1 MMRTLGAPMLW
12 GGLTPRPRFAG
23 GEETHGVLE
32 TSFPRA
38 AAGEGK
44 NWGGTCSRSTT
55 RRGGHSVRCAGTC
68 PPLCRNARAFPCLY
82 RLHRRTLCSARSRP
96 AMNAQSRSARWEEK
110 VETFEAAA
118 TTEGTAAQRASM
130 AATVAKFAEATDLQ
144 QAPAV
149 FKLKAFAAAMVDGGM
164 SEAQLAKFVARES
177 GKRGRPRKG
186 NMRTT
191 SVESYLSALGPKMG
205 VSAAEMK
212 ETKRALLKRRLERRE
227 MPDHAHPLTLEEA
240 RSVMH
245 AAADM
250 EVVAAAALLWGCALR
265 MADLLEIKPEDVTL
279 TARGVL
285 RIAWWT
291 TKEAKLRLREV
302 EVLYQL
308 PPLQR
313 EKVKRWI
320 GLKQPFQRATIRHLL
335 ALARKLV
342 PGCAEHSWKRGA
354 LQHLAKSGAQWDE
367 LLLIARH
374 TSIAT
379 LRRYLWG
386 CVTPDHTRTAR
397 NRATAPQGD
406 EKAAPQ
412 SNRATAPQGNEKAAP
427 QSNKTA
433 APQGNDKAAPQSNRA
448 TAPQGNEK
456 AAPQSNKTAAP
467 QGYDKAAPQSNRAA
481 APQGNEKAAPQ
492 SNKTATPQGNDKTAP
507 QSNKAA
513 APQGNKDAAPQSDK
527 TAVSPGCVQFSSGAM
542 STSEI
547 RTLFVA
553 NIPCDASNRE
563 MYLLFSTSKGY
574 EKSMVVRKETPTPAK
589 RLYGFVSYLKAADA
603 EAALEE
609 FNDYVWD
616 NADPVNS
623 KIRVQLSKRNTPDWF
638 VSEDA
643 KEVNAPGSSSTRD
656 GPSRAAR
663 PKTLYVSGMPEG
675 VDADIVNTFF
685 NTNFPRS
692 ILTGL
697 KYNGNDRVAW
707 VGFNSHDTARD
718 AMGRLDGYVWNNKA
732 GKSTLHAA
740 FANTEF
746 NPAFAESA
754 APRLGA
760 LPTRLV
766 TPPIRTVFVS
776 SLPKSSTKQ
785 GVEDFFEAEFPRQ
798 IETLSYSTTKL
809 NKPCAF
815 ILFNTAEEARRG
827 IEHLSNKQ
835 YEGSQLKAE
844 FARTELEVD
853 KLRTETP

>member
-1 MMRTLGAPMLW
+1 PADEENLQERERKAAEKEKELMDREAKVQTAEKRLLEGELENSAAKRRRRDVMVRPEQVFPSLPSDRADVLVSAYEEAQPGFWSRVDSDALRELALISDEKEAVEILDQLLPPLDNAVSDEEKEDDFALLDAGYWREGPIGAGKLLLLESAIARCYRFKENQRLQEQRHDTVLRIREHLRMRGTGTGTSLWVLKLVHMFDELEQQQAIYDTRDPKAGRVMRTVQETNRLPERQREARRRFA
-12 GGLTPRPRFAG
+12 TTYKQQTRQTTDRPRP
-23 GEETHGVLE
+23 V
-32 TSFPRA
+32 
-38 AAGEGK
+38 
-44 NWGGTCSRSTT
+44 
-55 RRGGHSVRCAGTC
+55 
-68 PPLCRNARAFPCLY
+68 
-82 RLHRRTLCSARSRP
+82 
-96 AMNAQSRSARWEEK
+96 WEEK

-527 TAVSPGCVQFSSGAM
+527 TAVSP
-542 STSEI
+542 
-547 RTLFVA
+547 
-553 NIPCDASNRE
+553 
-563 MYLLFSTSKGY
+563 
-574 EKSMVVRKETPTPAK
+574 
-589 RLYGFVSYLKAADA
+589 
-603 EAALEE
+603 
-609 FNDYVWD
+609 
-616 NADPVNS
+616 
-623 KIRVQLSKRNTPDWF
+623 
-638 VSEDA
+638 
-643 KEVNAPGSSSTRD
+643 
-656 GPSRAAR
+656 
-663 PKTLYVSGMPEG
+663 
-675 VDADIVNTFF
+675 
-685 NTNFPRS
+685 
-692 ILTGL
+692 
-697 KYNGNDRVAW
+697 
-707 VGFNSHDTARD
+707 
-718 AMGRLDGYVWNNKA
+718 
-732 GKSTLHAA
+732 
-740 FANTEF
+740 
-746 NPAFAESA
+746 
-754 APRLGA
+754 
-760 LPTRLV
+760 
-766 TPPIRTVFVS
+766 
-776 SLPKSSTKQ
+776 
-785 GVEDFFEAEFPRQ
+785 
-798 IETLSYSTTKL
+798 
-809 NKPCAF
+809 
-815 ILFNTAEEARRG
+815 
-827 IEHLSNKQ
+827 
-835 YEGSQLKAE
+835 
-844 FARTELEVD
+844 
-853 KLRTETP
+853 

>member
-1 MMRTLGAPMLW
+1 
-12 GGLTPRPRFAG
+12 
-23 GEETHGVLE
+23 
-32 TSFPRA
+32 
-38 AAGEGK
+38 
-44 NWGGTCSRSTT
+44 
-55 RRGGHSVRCAGTC
+55 
-68 PPLCRNARAFPCLY
+68 
-82 RLHRRTLCSARSRP
+82 
-96 AMNAQSRSARWEEK
+96 
-110 VETFEAAA
+110 
-118 TTEGTAAQRASM
+118 M

-527 TAVSPGCVQFSSGAM
+527 TAVSPAPQRAGSVSW
-542 STSEI
+542 
-547 RTLFVA
+547 RHR
-553 NIPCDASNRE
+553 IP
-563 MYLLFSTSKGY
+563 
-574 EKSMVVRKETPTPAK
+574 
-589 RLYGFVSYLKAADA
+589 
-603 EAALEE
+603 
-609 FNDYVWD
+609 
-616 NADPVNS
+616 
-623 KIRVQLSKRNTPDWF
+623 
-638 VSEDA
+638 
-643 KEVNAPGSSSTRD
+643 
-656 GPSRAAR
+656 
-663 PKTLYVSGMPEG
+663 
-675 VDADIVNTFF
+675 
-685 NTNFPRS
+685 
-692 ILTGL
+692 
-697 KYNGNDRVAW
+697 
-707 VGFNSHDTARD
+707 
-718 AMGRLDGYVWNNKA
+718 
-732 GKSTLHAA
+732 
-740 FANTEF
+740 
-746 NPAFAESA
+746 
-754 APRLGA
+754 
-760 LPTRLV
+760 
-766 TPPIRTVFVS
+766 
-776 SLPKSSTKQ
+776 
-785 GVEDFFEAEFPRQ
+785 
-798 IETLSYSTTKL
+798 
-809 NKPCAF
+809 
-815 ILFNTAEEARRG
+815 
-827 IEHLSNKQ
+827 
-835 YEGSQLKAE
+835 
-844 FARTELEVD
+844 
-853 KLRTETP
+853 

>member
-1 MMRTLGAPMLW
+1 
-12 GGLTPRPRFAG
+12 
-23 GEETHGVLE
+23 
-32 TSFPRA
+32 
-38 AAGEGK
+38 
-44 NWGGTCSRSTT
+44 
-55 RRGGHSVRCAGTC
+55 
-68 PPLCRNARAFPCLY
+68 
-82 RLHRRTLCSARSRP
+82 
-96 AMNAQSRSARWEEK
+96 
-110 VETFEAAA
+110 
-118 TTEGTAAQRASM
+118 
-130 AATVAKFAEATDLQ
+130 
-144 QAPAV
+144 
-149 FKLKAFAAAMVDGGM
+149 
-164 SEAQLAKFVARES
+164 
-177 GKRGRPRKG
+177 
-186 NMRTT
+186 
-191 SVESYLSALGPKMG
+191 
-205 VSAAEMK
+205 
-212 ETKRALLKRRLERRE
+212 
-227 MPDHAHPLTLEEA
+227 
-240 RSVMH
+240 
-245 AAADM
+245 DM

-397 NRATAPQGD
+397 GD

-527 TAVSPGCVQFSSGAM
+527 TAVSPAPQRAGSVSW
-542 STSEI
+542 
-547 RTLFVA
+547 RHR
-553 NIPCDASNRE
+553 IP
-563 MYLLFSTSKGY
+563 
-574 EKSMVVRKETPTPAK
+574 
-589 RLYGFVSYLKAADA
+589 
-603 EAALEE
+603 
-609 FNDYVWD
+609 
-616 NADPVNS
+616 
-623 KIRVQLSKRNTPDWF
+623 
-638 VSEDA
+638 
-643 KEVNAPGSSSTRD
+643 
-656 GPSRAAR
+656 
-663 PKTLYVSGMPEG
+663 
-675 VDADIVNTFF
+675 
-685 NTNFPRS
+685 
-692 ILTGL
+692 
-697 KYNGNDRVAW
+697 
-707 VGFNSHDTARD
+707 
-718 AMGRLDGYVWNNKA
+718 
-732 GKSTLHAA
+732 
-740 FANTEF
+740 
-746 NPAFAESA
+746 
-754 APRLGA
+754 
-760 LPTRLV
+760 
-766 TPPIRTVFVS
+766 
-776 SLPKSSTKQ
+776 
-785 GVEDFFEAEFPRQ
+785 
-798 IETLSYSTTKL
+798 
-809 NKPCAF
+809 
-815 ILFNTAEEARRG
+815 
-827 IEHLSNKQ
+827 
-835 YEGSQLKAE
+835 
-844 FARTELEVD
+844 
-853 KLRTETP
+853 

>member
-1 MMRTLGAPMLW
+1 MKPKSNRKRGVPLSDVIEELNLATQAETLKNASSTAQLNLVFKLRELKEHLVTSEGPEDEKEALEAEVA
-12 GGLTPRPRFAG
+12 LLEDRLSLPRVEYSDSVFESNPLELSHLAVPEGVAAKRRKHAAHVLGFADQQ
-23 GEETHGVLE
+23 
-32 TSFPRA
+32 
-38 AAGEGK
+38 
-44 NWGGTCSRSTT
+44 STT
-55 RRGGHSVRCAGTC
+55 AVRKGGRLSLRRSNFRTAAQNVAQQQNLTRSFEQKINSFADLHNVLDQAQFGTHPLLQTGSTDAVQLLVVSDADHSEDAGMKDVPM
-68 PPLCRNARAFPCLY
+68 PPLALVDGKALDEGGSNRAEQPIQQQNSGKSPRKAPDDCTDRNSGHDVHDRCDGRCVLLPPQKVLPSTVPLCHEHTCGHDRRNVRQDQIILGWNIVIDEEQLKKDIKKELPNVCCADVQYREDANKAGSFTAVLVFAYCDPPKADDMHSAPEKVPKTLKQCINVGKEVRSQTKPAESVHPPSLPRHLDDVRPTHAREVHASENHASFTSSQAKPQQGY
-82 RLHRRTLCSARSRP
+82 T
-96 AMNAQSRSARWEEK
+96 NVDWEEK

-527 TAVSPGCVQFSSGAM
+527 TAVSP
-542 STSEI
+542 
-547 RTLFVA
+547 
-553 NIPCDASNRE
+553 
-563 MYLLFSTSKGY
+563 
-574 EKSMVVRKETPTPAK
+574 
-589 RLYGFVSYLKAADA
+589 
-603 EAALEE
+603 
-609 FNDYVWD
+609 
-616 NADPVNS
+616 
-623 KIRVQLSKRNTPDWF
+623 
-638 VSEDA
+638 
-643 KEVNAPGSSSTRD
+643 
-656 GPSRAAR
+656 
-663 PKTLYVSGMPEG
+663 
-675 VDADIVNTFF
+675 
-685 NTNFPRS
+685 
-692 ILTGL
+692 
-697 KYNGNDRVAW
+697 
-707 VGFNSHDTARD
+707 
-718 AMGRLDGYVWNNKA
+718 
-732 GKSTLHAA
+732 
-740 FANTEF
+740 
-746 NPAFAESA
+746 
-754 APRLGA
+754 
-760 LPTRLV
+760 
-766 TPPIRTVFVS
+766 
-776 SLPKSSTKQ
+776 
-785 GVEDFFEAEFPRQ
+785 
-798 IETLSYSTTKL
+798 
-809 NKPCAF
+809 
-815 ILFNTAEEARRG
+815 
-827 IEHLSNKQ
+827 
-835 YEGSQLKAE
+835 
-844 FARTELEVD
+844 
-853 KLRTETP
+853 